1 MDESDRLRAL
11 AENCL
16 AAARCMS
23 LPEDAARLKA
33 MAAGALERAKTLE
46 DMSAASRQPAVA
58 EFIPARCTA
67 TAAAA
72 ASATEGQRL
81 RCDHRSTFRLPIE
94 RPHALS

>member
-46 DMSAASRQPAVA
+46 MSAESRQPPSQSSSQRVA
-58 EFIPARCTA
+58 QQQQQPQPPKKDDT
-67 TAAAA
+67 
-72 ASATEGQRL
+72 
-81 RCDHRSTFRLPIE
+81 
-94 RPHALS
+94 